1 MSPTHNNAAP
11 KLNACEQKIGG
22 GLLKPPPPDRIGLSV
37 KFVPKK
43 ATSGGG
49 WDTFLVVDAYL
60 VWLKLFQGV
69 IFFLVDCDFF
79 LWALGGGEC

>member
-1 MSPTHNNAAP
+1 M
-11 KLNACEQKIGG
+11 
-22 GLLKPPPPDRIGLSV
+22 LSV
-37 KFVPKK
+37 KFIPKK

-49 WDTFLVVDAYL
+49 WDTFLVVDVYL

-79 LWALGGGEC
+79 LWGLGGGVGTLTNISKIIL